1 MKQLGFE
8 LKLYRGTSGVKAATE
23 VTTAKDVTPA
33 HKADEVE
40 ASDRRSM
47 YKKYMQGMIDAGV
60 EFSFDFDKTD
70 THCMA
75 FLAASVNR
83 TDVSVYVE
91 LAAGVG
97 LDMDACI
104 FWQNSEQGLADVEK
118 ISFSAKPSAKSSR
131 GPNFIIPA

>member
-1 MKQLGFE
+1 MKTIGFE
-8 LKLYRGTSGVKAATE
+8 LKLFRGTSGTKAATE

-47 YKKYMQGMIDAGV
+47 YKKYIQGMIEAGV
-60 EFSFDFDKTD
+60 EFNFDFDKND
-70 THCMA
+70 AHCMA
-75 FLAASVNR
+75 FLAASINR
-83 TDVSVYVE
+83 TDISVYVE

-104 FWQNSEQGLADVEK
+104 FINSSDQPLAETEK
-118 ISFSAKPSAKSSR
+118 ISFNAKPSAKSSR
-131 GPNFIIPA
+131 GPNFILPA